1 MSDFVTFLDEK
12 EVDFSRINT
21 NCVSIIPAPFESTTS
36 WMGGTAKG
44 PKNILEASKALEVFD
59 DELLIDT
66 YTIGIDTLKPLD
78 LKGKDPVKAFAIIR
92 KSVEQELQKGK
103 LPVLL
108 GGEHSITVPAVTAC
122 LEKYKKLHVLQ
133 IDAHLD
139 LRDTYEGNPFSH
151 ACVMRRL
158 FEKGISF
165 TQAGTRSFSKKEWD
179 FVQKHG
185 LNPFST
191 KWIRNNPDW
200 IKNICAHIQSPLY
213 ITVDVDGFDP
223 AIIPCTGTPEPAG
236 FTWDDMTGLLSEVCT
251 NHQVVGMDFVELS
264 PAAGCHHAS
273 FTIAKLVYRTL
284 GYIYQ
289 KQFNNM

>member
-1 MSDFVTFLDEK
+1 MSDFVAFLDEN
-12 EVDFSRINT
+12 EIDFSKIDSNS
-21 NCVSIIPAPFESTTS
+21 VSIIPAPFESSTS
-36 WMGGTAKG
+36 WMGGTANG
-44 PKNILEASKALEVFD
+44 PKSILEASKALEVFD

-66 YTIGIDTLKPLD
+66 YTIGIETLKPLD
-78 LKGKDPVKAFAIIR
+78 LDGNDPEKAFAIIR
-92 KSVEQELQKGK
+92 KSVTQELQKGK

-108 GGEHSITVPAVTAC
+108 GGEHSITVPAVAAC
-122 LEKYKKLHVLQ
+122 LEKYKKIHVLQ

-139 LRDTYEGNPFSH
+139 LRDVYQENPLSH

-165 TQAGTRSFSKKEWD
+165 TQVGIRSFSKNEWE
-179 FVQKHG
+179 FVQHHG
-185 LNPFST
+185 LTPYSSNR
-191 KWIRNNPDW
+191 IRNNPDW
-200 IKNICAHIQSPLY
+200 IKNICTAIQSPLY

-236 FTWDDMTGLLSEVCT
+236 LTWDEVTGLLSQVCT
-251 NHQVVGMDFVELS
+251 HHQVVGMDFVELS
-264 PAAGCHHAS
+264 PITGFHHAS

-289 KQFNNM
+289 KQINTN